1 MSPAKKS
8 TPLNIALIGLGM
20 VADTQV
26 NAIASLQ
33 GRVHL
38 KGVFARG
45 QQAAREYAGK
55 AESLCGYSPEVY
67 PSIEAV
73 ADDTELDFVIIATPP
88 NARVE
93 LVRLFAAAKC
103 PILMEKPIERT
114 THTAQEIVELCEANG
129 VPLGMVFQHR
139 ARAASIKLQ
148 GLIQSGALGK
158 LGMADISAP
167 LWRDQSYYDEPGRGT
182 YERDGGGVLLS
193 QAIHTLDLMLSL
205 TGDVTEV
212 QAMSRTTRFHTM
224 ESEDFVTAGLTF
236 KNGAVGTLL
245 ASTASYPGGEEC
257 ITLHFDHAVA
267 KLGRDSLDVY
277 WRDGRHEVFGETESA
292 AGKAQAGANP
302 MAFTSSWHAGVIADF
317 ADAITQQ
324 RPPMITGR
332 EALKVH
338 RLIEAL
344 VASSDQKRAVFV
356 KSGVANKK

>member
-1 MSPAKKS
+1 MPPAEKTK
-8 TPLNIALIGLGM
+8 PLNTALIGLGM

-55 AESLCGYSPEVY
+55 AESLCGYLPEVY
-67 PSIEAV
+67 TSIEAV
-73 ADDTELDFVIIATPP
+73 AEDAELDFVIIATPP
-88 NARVE
+88 NARLE
-93 LVRLFAAAKC
+93 LVRLFAAAKI

-114 THTAQEIVELCEANG
+114 TCAAQEIVEICEANG

-139 ARAASIKLQ
+139 ARAVSIKLQ
-148 GLIQSGALGK
+148 GLVQSGALGE
-158 LGMADISAP
+158 LGLADVAAP
-167 LWRDQSYYDEPGRGT
+167 LWRDQSYYDEPGRGS

-224 ESEDFVTAGLTF
+224 ESEDFVTAGITF
-236 KNGAVGTLL
+236 KNGAVGALL
-245 ASTASYPGGEEC
+245 ATTAHYPGGSEC

-267 KLGRDSLDVY
+267 KLGRDALDIY
-277 WRDGRHEVFGETESA
+277 WRDGRHETFGETDNT
-292 AGKAQAGANP
+292 AGNTDGGANP

-324 RPPMITGR
+324 RPPLITGR

-344 VASSDQKRAVFV
+344 VTSSDQKCAVSV
-356 KSGVANKK
+356 QS

>member
-1 MSPAKKS
+1 MSSAENSK
-8 TPLNIALIGLGM
+8 PLNTALIGLGM

-45 QQAAREYAGK
+45 QQAAREYASK
-55 AESLCGYSPEVY
+55 AESLCGYLPEVY

-73 ADDTELDFVIIATPP
+73 AEDAELDFVIIATPP
-88 NARVE
+88 NARLE
-93 LVRLFAAAKC
+93 LVRLFAAEKM
-103 PILMEKPIERT
+103 PILMEKPIERST
-114 THTAQEIVELCEANG
+114 RAAQEIVEICEASSI
-129 VPLGMVFQHR
+129 PLGMVFQHR
-139 ARAASIKLQ
+139 ARAVSIKLQ
-148 GLIQSGALGK
+148 GFVQSGVLGK
-158 LGMADISAP
+158 LGMADIAAP
-167 LWRDQSYYDEPGRGT
+167 LWRGQSYYDEPGRGS

-224 ESEDFVTAGLTF
+224 ESEDFVTAGLSF
-236 KNGAVGTLL
+236 ENGAVGTLL
-245 ASTASYPGGEEC
+245 ATTANYPGGSEC

-267 KLGRDSLDVY
+267 KLGRDTLDVY
-277 WRDGRHEVFGETESA
+277 WRDGRHETFDETDSA
-292 AGKAQAGANP
+292 ASSMQGSASP
-302 MAFTSSWHAGVIADF
+302 MAFTSNWHAGVIADF

-324 RPPMITGR
+324 RPPMVTGR

-344 VASSDQKRAVFV
+344 VASSDQKCTVAVQ
-356 KSGVANKK
+356 S